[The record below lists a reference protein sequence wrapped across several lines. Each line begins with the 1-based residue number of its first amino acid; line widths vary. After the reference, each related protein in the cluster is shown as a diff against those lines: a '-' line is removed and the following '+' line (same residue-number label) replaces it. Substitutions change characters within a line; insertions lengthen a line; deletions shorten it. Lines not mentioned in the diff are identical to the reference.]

1 MAYTQTG
8 IRKTPIV
15 KPDYGDYLRGR
26 KQTWN
31 LDGDSCVGCPNQLA
45 GMDCGYCLV
54 GLNEIGDLET
64 EKTAGVAF
72 IWNVTAES
80 RGKYQYGDRIHKDDV
95 NNIISAIANYM
106 AGRTGYSPGSHGAVA
121 FATFWDW
128 ISPKNQSE
136 WYKNNG
142 YRISPE
148 TLNRAGVH
156 IAEVIWQIIGQP
168 GYVGPEQAKSLA
180 RRMFL
185 KYLHRPIAEGQELEN
200 WKTEIMTYRLT
211 EVDIANRLKA
221 SPEYRQMLERDIYPI
236 IKKAFNDLLGRAPDQ
251 GNLDNESNS
260 IIENSWDEAGYR
272 NALWGVPECLT
283 SMTNRFYKVWII
295 RAFNK
300 WLGHAPSQAQLEAES
315 KNIHTNHW
323 TEAQFSYALSQ
334 VQEAKDYAAAQAAAA
349 AAAAA
354 AEAARKAAEEA
365 AKAKSTG
372 TTLAGFGD
380 IFKNKWTLIALGAAG
395 FAYYW
400 TQIRHKALGTLPGVQ
415 YIQKIGGKK

>member
-1 MAYTQTG
+1 MAYSLV
-8 IRKTPIV
+8 RKTPIV
-15 KPDYGDYLRGR
+15 KPNYGDYQRGR
-26 KQTWN
+26 SQTWN
-31 LDGDSCVGCPNQLA
+31 LDGDACVGCPNQLS

-54 GLNEIGDLET
+54 GLGDLET

-80 RGKYQYGDRIHKDDV
+80 RGKFQYGDRIHENDV

-106 AGRTGYSPGSHGAVA
+106 AGRTGYNPGSHGAVA

-136 WYKNNG
+136 WYKNKG

-148 TLNRAGVH
+148 SLNRAGVH

-168 GYVGPEQAKSLA
+168 GYVGPEQAKALA

-185 KYLHRPIAEGQELEN
+185 KYLHRPIVEGQELEN

-221 SPEYRQMLERDIYPI
+221 TVEHRQMLERDIWPI
-236 IKKAFNDLLGRAPDQ
+236 INRVFSGLLGITPNQAQ
-251 GNLDNESNS
+251 LDMESNN
-260 IIENSWDEAGYR
+260 IIENQWDEDSYKKVIWT
-272 NALWGVPECLT
+272 NPLCLT
-283 SMTNRFYKVWII
+283 YMTNKFYKIWII
-295 RAFNK
+295 KAFRK
-300 WLGHAPSQAQLEAES
+300 WLGRTPNTAELENES
-315 KNIHTNHW
+315 KNIHTNIW
-323 TEAQFSYALSQ
+323 TESQYNEALSGN
-334 VQEAKDYAAAQAAAA
+334 QESKDYIAAQAAAA
-349 AAAAA
+349 AAAQAAAAA

-365 AKAKSTG
+365 ARKQTG
-372 TTLAGFGD
+372 TTQAGFTD
-380 IFKNKWTLIALGAAG
+380 IFKNKWTLIALAAAG

-400 TQIRHKALGTLPGVQ
+400 TQVRHKALGTLPGVQ